1 MIRSISL
8 ATITLITLVVLA
20 TGIVS
25 AAPRQQVAVNICS
38 RTAQAQTA
46 ILDKV
51 SGDTCSDIT
60 DTQLAA
66 ITELIVTGYS
76 NASLVP
82 GDFAGLTGLTELSI
96 NNSPT
101 LTTIPADAFSEV
113 TGLTRL
119 NLFGNRIATLD
130 TNTFAELQNLTD
142 LNLSANAITELDQ
155 DIFDGLTSLTSLG
168 LSDNAITEL
177 DQDTFDGLTSLTSLG
192 LSGNAITELD
202 QDTFDGLDNL
212 QELNLASNM
221 LSILD
226 EDIFDGL
233 TELTLLEFGSNEITT
248 MHTDT
253 FEDIT
258 KLKTLDFRNNPITN
272 LDEDIFDGLIN
283 LQTLNFENLDITTL
297 DGNIFD
303 GLTSL
308 KSLEFIG
315 NRITTLEQGIFQPI
329 TALTNLDLTG
339 NSITSLD
346 GNIFS
351 NLANLTTLKLP
362 NNKITTLHQDT
373 FDGLDNLVELN
384 LANNRIATLP
394 VGSFA
399 DLTSLQNLNLVCN
412 FLKEINL
419 DRFDPFATTLT
430 TLNIRYNNFATE
442 PNPTDIHARL
452 TNLGN
457 LVHGPRDEG
466 ARCGTPT
473 VKVGIAASAY
483 TVTEGNTQT
492 ITFTLDRDPERQ
504 VTIPL
509 IATKQG
515 GASSDDY
522 SGVPASLT
530 FNSSETQKSFDF
542 TATQDDEDD
551 DGESV
556 KLGFGTLPA
565 GVNPATTNE
574 TTVRINDDD
583 DPEITVSFGASA
595 HTIPE
600 DGMQEVTI
608 TLSAEPERSVT
619 ILITVE
625 HQGGASSNDYSGVP
639 DSMTFTSSETQKSFT
654 FNATQDTEDDDDESV
669 RLAFGTLPS
678 RVSAG
683 TVSETT
689 VTITDDDDPAVAVNF
704 GSAAHSVTEG
714 GTVEVTVTLDVD
726 PERTVTVPLT
736 VTDQDGASP
745 ADYSG
750 VPASVTFDSGEVLKT
765 FTFSA
770 TQDDVDDDG
779 ESVKLTFGTPLPAR
793 VSAGTTS
800 GVTIRITDDDDPE
813 IEVSFSQTTYTVA
826 EGLSVTATVTLNANP
841 ERTVTVPLTAVNQ
854 GGATS
859 ADYSGVPASLTFN
872 SGETS
877 RTFDI
882 NTVDDTID
890 DDDEKIILSFG
901 TLPPRVTEG
910 TNRQTTININD
921 DDVPTVTVSFGAG
934 TYTVPEGQS
943 QPVTI
948 ILSADPE
955 RTVTVPLRITH
966 QDGASTADYSE
977 VPTEITFN
985 AGDTSKSFNFSATD
999 DTIDDDDESV
1009 KLEFGSLPHRVSAG
1023 DPDQTIVNITDNDD
1037 PQVTVSFDRRD
1048 QTLAEG
1054 GTQPVTI
1061 ILSADPERSVTI
1073 PIMVTHQGGASLA
1086 DYTGLPASMT
1096 LTFNAGDT
1104 SKSFDFSATQD
1115 DVDDDGERVLLSL
1128 GTLPA
1133 GVIPGNPDTATLRI
1147 TDDDDPQVTTSFETG
1162 THTVAEGDTATITVT
1177 LSADPERTL
1186 VIPLN
1191 RAEQGGATSADYSGV
1206 PATVSFAPGQVE
1218 AVFTFRATQDE
1229 IDDDNEKV
1237 RISFGAMP
1245 DSRITTGAT
1254 DQTTVSITDD
1264 DVPEITVSFGAG
1276 TYTVPEGQ
1284 GLPITII
1291 LSADPER
1298 TVVIPL
1304 TAMEQDGASSADY
1317 SGLPS
1322 SLTFNTGQTQKSF
1335 TFTAAQDTVDDD
1347 DESVKLAFSTNLP
1360 SRVSTGT
1367 PHQTTVRITDD
1378 DDPQVT
1384 VMFAQASY
1392 LVVEGETVTVR
1403 VALSADPERTVTIPL
1418 VTANQDGASS
1428 ADYSVVPLTITIN
1441 ASESSKTFEFM
1452 ATEDD
1457 TPDAGESVKFTFGA
1471 SLPPRVTP
1479 GTPNEATVTINEVY
1493 GQFGLDCSESAAVWC
1508 ADLEL
1513 SDRVSEN
1520 YGWLYMR
1527 YGQGWDP
1534 PAHLSPDNFT
1544 FRGAHHTVRSMELR
1558 PGTHPVLP
1566 NAWSRWQQGYSS
1578 FGINIQSRGGL
1589 PRANYQDWILHLD
1602 GLELPFKDA
1611 LRSGSSFVWVGPE
1624 IQQIFNDWTPHKVNR
1639 IGIEEVA
1646 VANQNTNPML
1656 PWTPMQVDAVSEGP
1670 DRLRIIWAK
1679 PNWYHRGLPAPTKYI
1694 VQWKL
1699 ASASWSDSTAISQ
1712 REVAATSNFESLAV
1726 KGLNEDTFYS
1736 VRVIAS
1742 NDSGDGPP
1750 SPETLGRPQDHTP
1763 KLIART
1769 VNGDTLTLRF
1779 SNRLDTTSVPAETA
1793 FTVIADGGLIM
1804 VDSLA
1809 IKGNEVILTLNRP
1822 VTAAT
1827 HSVKVRYDR
1836 PADTRTAFLRDTNS
1850 NHVHIRQHHELL
1862 QAVNVT
1868 PQSSV
1873 QPLTAEFT
1881 NHPASHDGST
1891 RFAFEIKFSE
1901 PVWISDGLARD
1912 DMLRVTGGTVI
1923 SAHWKDRRTDIFR
1936 VEIQPRTNGD
1946 IIITLPGNQHCN
1958 GIIAASSW
1966 TWNTPIPGTP
1976 CAIGNRSLTREV
1988 TETIPGPSSP
1998 SRQQQ
2003 ALEENIPAE
2012 GRLWMNGLPELG
2024 QTLSADTSEITD
2036 ANELHDTV
2044 FRYQWMADGADIL
2057 GANGPRYTL
2066 VQGDLGS
2073 EISLR
2078 VNFTDDAGY
2087 QESITSAAK
2096 TIRTTGLQLQSATV
2110 DGVTLTLTY
2119 NEVLH
2124 TDVPLSRTAFSVS
2137 VNGASR
2143 SLSDTAASETNVML
2157 SLSET
2162 VAAGDT
2168 VTVDYIVPE
2177 GQDFIRDIRGRK
2189 AASFSQQTVNNHTA
2203 TDQER
2208 TDQEKTDQQNT
2219 DQKKTDQENTPP
2231 DSLQATIHDQPSSH
2245 NGQDP
2250 FTFELR
2256 LSESP
2261 KESFSYKTVRDH
2273 AFTVTGGRVN
2283 QARRLEPGKNV
2294 RWEITVAP
2302 GSGADVTLS
2311 LRSTTDCSTQGAICT
2326 EDGRKLSGKL
2336 QLDVPGPNTP
2346 AAGAPTIKVT
2356 AQVGETLTASTSG
2369 ISDADGLTNTTFTYQ
2384 WLSEYTEISDATGK
2398 SYTVT
2403 DDDVGQPIRVRVSF
2417 TDDAGN
2423 AETLTST
2430 ATATVVRPPLTASAQ
2445 NVPQSHD
2452 GQNTFTFEMEFSQEP
2467 DLSYTTIRDHAFTV
2481 TGGSVTYVR
2490 RLEPGRNIGWK
2501 IHVTPNGNGDVTL
2514 SLRSTTDCS
2523 AQGAICTK
2531 NGRKLSGGPLTSIPG
2546 PNTSG

>member
-1 MIRSISL
+1 
-8 ATITLITLVVLA
+8 
-20 TGIVS
+20 
-25 AAPRQQVAVNICS
+25 
-38 RTAQAQTA
+38 
-46 ILDKV
+46 
-51 SGDTCSDIT
+51 
-60 DTQLAA
+60 
-66 ITELIVTGYS
+66 
-76 NASLVP
+76 
-82 GDFAGLTGLTELSI
+82 
-96 NNSPT
+96 
-101 LTTIPADAFSEV
+101 
-113 TGLTRL
+113 
-119 NLFGNRIATLD
+119 
-130 TNTFAELQNLTD
+130 
-142 LNLSANAITELDQ
+142 
-155 DIFDGLTSLTSLG
+155 
-168 LSDNAITEL
+168 
-177 DQDTFDGLTSLTSLG
+177 
-192 LSGNAITELD
+192 
-202 QDTFDGLDNL
+202 
-212 QELNLASNM
+212 
-221 LSILD
+221 
-226 EDIFDGL
+226 
-233 TELTLLEFGSNEITT
+233 

-253 FEDIT
+253 FEDLT
-258 KLKTLDFRNNPITN
+258 KLETLDFRRNPITN
-272 LDEDIFDGLIN
+272 LDKDIFDGLIN
-283 LQTLNFENLDITTL
+283 LQTLNFESLEITTL

-308 KSLEFIG
+308 QSLEFIG

-351 NLANLTTLKLP
+351 SLTNLTNLDLSR
-362 NNKITTLHQDT
+362 NAITEMHQDT
-373 FDGLDNLVELN
+373 FNGLDNLVELN

-399 DLTSLQNLNLVCN
+399 ELTRLQNLNLVCN

-466 ARCGTPT
+466 AKCGIPT

-492 ITFTLDRDPERQ
+492 ITFTLDQDPKRQ

-515 GASSDDY
+515 TASDADY

-556 KLGFGTLPA
+556 KLSFGTLPA

-574 TTVRINDDD
+574 TTVRIKDDD

-625 HQGGASSNDYSGVP
+625 HQGGATSADYSGVP
-639 DSMTFTSSETQKSFT
+639 DSMTFTRSETQKS
-654 FNATQDTEDDDDESV
+654 
-669 RLAFGTLPS
+669 
-678 RVSAG
+678 
-683 TVSETT
+683 
-689 VTITDDDDPAVAVNF
+689 
-704 GSAAHSVTEG
+704 
-714 GTVEVTVTLDVD
+714 
-726 PERTVTVPLT
+726 
-736 VTDQDGASP
+736 
-745 ADYSG
+745 
-750 VPASVTFDSGEVLKT
+750 

-779 ESVKLTFGTPLPAR
+779 ESVKLEFGSLPHR
-793 VSAGTTS
+793 VTAGTTS
-800 GVTIRITDDDDPE
+800 GVTIRITDDDNPE

-826 EGLSVTATVTLNANP
+826 EGLSVTVTVTLNANP
-841 ERTVTVPLTAVNQ
+841 ERTVRVPLTKVNQ

-859 ADYSGVPASLTFN
+859 ADYSGVPTSLTFN

-921 DDVPTVTVSFGAG
+921 NDVPTVTISFGTG

-955 RTVTVPLRITH
+955 RTVTVPLRITL

-977 VPTEITFN
+977 VPTGITFN
-985 AGDTSKSFNFSATD
+985 AGDTSKSFDFSATD

-1023 DPDQTIVNITDNDD
+1023 DPDQTIVNITDNDN
-1037 PQVTVSFDRRD
+1037 PEVTVSFDRAD

-1054 GTQPVTI
+1054 GTQLVTI
-1061 ILSADPERSVTI
+1061 TLSAEPERSVTI
-1073 PIMVTHQGGASLA
+1073 PITVTHQGGASTA

-1096 LTFNAGDT
+1096 LTFT
-1104 SKSFDFSATQD
+1104 SSETQRSFDFSATQD
-1115 DVDDDGERVLLSL
+1115 DVDDDGERVLLSF
-1128 GTLPA
+1128 GTPLPA
-1133 GVIPGNPDTATLRI
+1133 GVIPGNPDTTTLRI
-1147 TDDDDPQVTTSFETG
+1147 TDDDVPQVTTSFETG

-1229 IDDDNEKV
+1229 VDDDNEKV

-1264 DVPEITVSFGAG
+1264 DVPHDQVSFGAD

-1284 GLPITII
+1284 GRPITII

-1298 TVVIPL
+1298 TVVIPM

-1317 SGLPS
+1317 SRLPS
-1322 SLTFNTGQTQKSF
+1322 SLTFNTGQTQKTF

-1347 DESVKLAFSTNLP
+1347 DESVKLVFSTNLP

-1367 PHQTTVRITDD
+1367 PHQTTVKITDD

-1384 VMFAQASY
+1384 VMFAQTSY

-1403 VALSADPERTVTIPL
+1403 VALSADPERTVIIPL

-1428 ADYSVVPLTITIN
+1428 ADYSVVPSTITIK

-1457 TPDAGESVKFTFGA
+1457 TPDAGESVKFTFGT

-1566 NAWSRWQQGYSS
+1566 NTWSRWQQGYSS
-1578 FGINIQSRGGL
+1578 FGINIQSPGGL

-1699 ASASWSDSTAISQ
+1699 ASASWSDSAAISQ

-1769 VNGDTLTLRF
+1769 VNGNTLTLRF

-1804 VDSLA
+1804 VNSMTIRDD
-1809 IKGNEVILTLNRP
+1809 EVILTLDQP

-1836 PADTRTAFLRDTNS
+1836 PTDTRSGFLQDTNS

-1891 RFAFEIKFSE
+1891 RFAFEIEFSE

-2024 QTLSADTSEITD
+2024 QKLSADTSEITD

-2044 FRYQWMADGADIL
+2044 FRYQWIADGADIL

-2096 TIRTTGLQLQSATV
+2096 TISTTGLRLQSATV

-2124 TDVPLSRTAFSVS
+2124 TDLPLSRTAFSVS
-2137 VNGASR
+2137 VNGAFR

-2203 TDQER
+2203 RDQERTDQERTDQER
-2208 TDQEKTDQQNT
+2208 TDQEKTDQERTDQEKTDQEKTDQERTDQERTDQERTDQEKTDQKNT
-2219 DQKKTDQENTPP
+2219 DQENTDQENTDQENTPP

-2245 NGQDP
+2245 NGQDA

-2256 LSESP
+2256 FSESP

-2302 GSGADVTLS
+2302 GSGADVTLA
-2311 LRSTTDCSTQGAICT
+2311 LNATTDCSTQGAICT

-2336 QLDVPGPNTP
+2336 QLDIPGPNTP

-2369 ISDADGLTNTTFTYQ
+2369 ISDADGLTNTTFTHQ
-2384 WLSEYTEISDATGK
+2384 WLSEYTEISDATGQ

>member
-25 AAPRQQVAVNICS
+25 AAPRQQIAVNICS

-51 SGDTCSDIT
+51 PEVTCSTIT

-82 GDFAGLTGLTELSI
+82 GDFAGLPGLTNLSI

-101 LTTIPADAFSEV
+101 LTNIPADAFSEV

-119 NLFGNRIATLD
+119 ELKNDTIASVNVDAFGGLASLQILNLFGNQIATLD

-142 LNLSANAITELDQ
+142 LTLSANVITELDQ

-168 LSDNAITEL
+168 LSGNQITEL
-177 DQDTFDGLTSLTSLG
+177 DQDTFDGLTNLTNLG
-192 LSGNAITELD
+192 VSGNQITELD
-202 QDTFDGLDNL
+202 QDIFDGLDNL
-212 QELNLASNM
+212 QRLNLASNM

-233 TELTLLEFGSNEITT
+233 TELTLLDFGSNKITT

-253 FEDIT
+253 FEGIT
-258 KLKTLDFRNNPITN
+258 KLETLDFRNNPITN

-329 TALTNLDLTG
+329 TTLTNLDLTG

-351 NLANLTTLKLP
+351 SLTNLTTLKLP

-399 DLTSLQNLNLVCN
+399 DLTSLQDLNLVCN

-419 DRFDPFATTLT
+419 DRFDTFATTLT

-466 ARCGTPT
+466 ARCVTPT
-473 VKVGIAASAY
+473 IKVGIAASAY
-483 TVTEGNTQT
+483 SVTEGNTQT

-522 SGVPASLT
+522 SGVPANLT
-530 FNSSETQKSFDF
+530 FNRSETQKSFDF

-556 KLGFGTLPA
+556 KLTFGTLPA

-608 TLSAEPERSVT
+608 TLSAEPERSVK
-619 ILITVE
+619 ILITVD
-625 HQGGASSNDYSGVP
+625 HQGGASSADYSGVP

-669 RLAFGTLPS
+669 KL
-678 RVSAG
+678 
-683 TVSETT
+683 E
-689 VTITDDDDPAVAVNF
+689 F
-704 GSAAHSVTEG
+704 GSLPHRVT
-714 GTVEVTVTLDVD
+714 
-726 PERTVTVPLT
+726 
-736 VTDQDGASP
+736 
-745 ADYSG
+745 
-750 VPASVTFDSGEVLKT
+750 
-765 FTFSA
+765 
-770 TQDDVDDDG
+770 
-779 ESVKLTFGTPLPAR
+779 
-793 VSAGTTS
+793 AGTTS
-800 GVTIRITDDDDPE
+800 EVTIRITDDDDP
-813 IEVSFSQTTYTVA
+813 
-826 EGLSVTATVTLNANP
+826 
-841 ERTVTVPLTAVNQ
+841 
-854 GGATS
+854 
-859 ADYSGVPASLTFN
+859 
-872 SGETS
+872 
-877 RTFDI
+877 
-882 NTVDDTID
+882 
-890 DDDEKIILSFG
+890 
-901 TLPPRVTEG
+901 RVE
-910 TNRQTTININD
+910 
-921 DDVPTVTVSFGAG
+921 VSFGA
-934 TYTVPEGQS
+934 
-943 QPVTI
+943 
-948 ILSADPE
+948 A
-955 RTVTVPLRITH
+955 
-966 QDGASTADYSE
+966 
-977 VPTEITFN
+977 
-985 AGDTSKSFNFSATD
+985 
-999 DTIDDDDESV
+999 
-1009 KLEFGSLPHRVSAG
+1009 
-1023 DPDQTIVNITDNDD
+1023 
-1037 PQVTVSFDRRD
+1037 
-1048 QTLAEG
+1048 
-1054 GTQPVTI
+1054 
-1061 ILSADPERSVTI
+1061 
-1073 PIMVTHQGGASLA
+1073 
-1086 DYTGLPASMT
+1086 
-1096 LTFNAGDT
+1096 
-1104 SKSFDFSATQD
+1104 
-1115 DVDDDGERVLLSL
+1115 
-1128 GTLPA
+1128 
-1133 GVIPGNPDTATLRI
+1133 
-1147 TDDDDPQVTTSFETG
+1147 
-1162 THTVAEGDTATITVT
+1162 
-1177 LSADPERTL
+1177 
-1186 VIPLN
+1186 
-1191 RAEQGGATSADYSGV
+1191 
-1206 PATVSFAPGQVE
+1206 
-1218 AVFTFRATQDE
+1218 
-1229 IDDDNEKV
+1229 
-1237 RISFGAMP
+1237 
-1245 DSRITTGAT
+1245 
-1254 DQTTVSITDD
+1254 
-1264 DVPEITVSFGAG
+1264 

-1284 GLPITII
+1284 GLPVTII

-1317 SGLPS
+1317 SGIPS

-1335 TFTAAQDTVDDD
+1335 TFTATQDTMDDD

-1384 VMFAQASY
+1384 VMFAQTSY
-1392 LVVEGETVTVR
+1392 LVAEGETVTVR

-1428 ADYSVVPLTITIN
+1428 ADYSGVPSTITITIN
-1441 ASESSKTFEFM
+1441 ANESSKTFEFM

-1457 TPDAGESVKFTFGA
+1457 TTDPGESVKLTFGT

-1479 GTPNEATVTINEVY
+1479 GTPNEATVTINQVY
-1493 GQFGLDCSESAAVWC
+1493 GQFGLDCSEKAAVWC

-1544 FRGAHHTVRSMELR
+1544 FRGAHHIVRSMELR

-1578 FGINIQSRGGL
+1578 FGISIQSRGGL

-1602 GLELPFKDA
+1602 ELELPFKDA

-1624 IQQIFNDWTPHKVNR
+1624 IQQIFNDWTPQKVNR
-1639 IGIEEVA
+1639 IGIQEVA
-1646 VANQNTNPML
+1646 AANQNTNPML

-1670 DRLRIIWAK
+1670 NRLRIIWAK

-1699 ASASWSDSTAISQ
+1699 ASASWSDSAAISQ

-1804 VDSLA
+1804 VDSMA
-1809 IKGNEVILTLNRP
+1809 IRGDEVILTLDRP

-1836 PADTRTAFLRDTNS
+1836 PTDTTARFLRDTNS

-1891 RFAFEIKFSE
+1891 RFAFEIEFSE

-1946 IIITLPGNQHCN
+1946 IIITLPGNQHCDS
-1958 GIIAASSW
+1958 IIAASGW
-1966 TWNTPIPGTP
+1966 TLNTPIPGTP

-2012 GRLWMNGLPELG
+2012 GRLGMNGLPELG

-2036 ANELHDTV
+2036 TNELHDTV
-2044 FRYQWMADGADIL
+2044 FRYQWIADGADIL
-2057 GANGPRYTL
+2057 GADGPRYTL
-2066 VQGDLGS
+2066 VRGDLGS

-2096 TIRTTGLQLQSATV
+2096 TISTTGLQLQSATV

-2124 TDVPLSRTAFSVS
+2124 TDIPLSRTAFSVS

-2143 SLSDTAASETNVML
+2143 SLSNTAASETNVML
-2157 SLSET
+2157 SLSEA

-2168 VTVDYIVPE
+2168 VTVDYTVPE
-2177 GQDFIRDIRGRK
+2177 GQNFIQDIRGRR

-2203 TDQER
+2203 RDQER
-2208 TDQEKTDQQNT
+2208 
-2219 DQKKTDQENTPP
+2219 TPP

-2245 NGQDP
+2245 NGQDA
-2250 FTFELR
+2250 FTFEL
-2256 LSESP
+2256 
-2261 KESFSYKTVRDH
+2261 
-2273 AFTVTGGRVN
+2273 
-2283 QARRLEPGKNV
+2283 
-2294 RWEITVAP
+2294 
-2302 GSGADVTLS
+2302 
-2311 LRSTTDCSTQGAICT
+2311 
-2326 EDGRKLSGKL
+2326 
-2336 QLDVPGPNTP
+2336 
-2346 AAGAPTIKVT
+2346 
-2356 AQVGETLTASTSG
+2356 
-2369 ISDADGLTNTTFTYQ
+2369 
-2384 WLSEYTEISDATGK
+2384 
-2398 SYTVT
+2398 
-2403 DDDVGQPIRVRVSF
+2403 
-2417 TDDAGN
+2417 
-2423 AETLTST
+2423 
-2430 ATATVVRPPLTASAQ
+2430 
-2445 NVPQSHD
+2445 
-2452 GQNTFTFEMEFSQEP
+2452 EFSEEP
-2467 DLSYTTIRDHAFTV
+2467 DLSYTTVRDHAFTV

-2501 IHVTPNGNGDVTL
+2501 IHVTPNGNADVTL

-2523 AQGAICTK
+2523 AQGAICTED
-2531 NGRKLSGGPLTSIPG
+2531 GRKLSGGLLTSIPG
-2546 PNTSG
+2546 PNTPATGAPAITGTPRVGGTLTAVTSSISDQDGMDDAVFRYQWLAAGADIPGATGSSYQVANEDEGLTIRLRVSFTDDGGNREALSSQATGLVVPRATPPAPRNLTAVVNGDGHIVLSWDAPDDDSITSYRILRRRPTLGEDTLLVYVADTQRPAATYTDTDITTGVQHVYRVKAINAAGTGPVSNYVNVTP

>member
-1 MIRSISL
+1 
-8 ATITLITLVVLA
+8 
-20 TGIVS
+20 
-25 AAPRQQVAVNICS
+25 
-38 RTAQAQTA
+38 
-46 ILDKV
+46 
-51 SGDTCSDIT
+51 
-60 DTQLAA
+60 
-66 ITELIVTGYS
+66 
-76 NASLVP
+76 
-82 GDFAGLTGLTELSI
+82 
-96 NNSPT
+96 
-101 LTTIPADAFSEV
+101 
-113 TGLTRL
+113 
-119 NLFGNRIATLD
+119 
-130 TNTFAELQNLTD
+130 
-142 LNLSANAITELDQ
+142 
-155 DIFDGLTSLTSLG
+155 
-168 LSDNAITEL
+168 
-177 DQDTFDGLTSLTSLG
+177 
-192 LSGNAITELD
+192 
-202 QDTFDGLDNL
+202 
-212 QELNLASNM
+212 M

-248 MHTDT
+248 LHTDT
-253 FEDIT
+253 FEDLT
-258 KLKTLDFRNNPITN
+258 KLETLDFRNNPITN

-329 TALTNLDLTG
+329 TTLTNLDLTG

-351 NLANLTTLKLP
+351 SLTDLTTLKLP

-373 FDGLDNLVELN
+373 FDGLNNLVELN

-399 DLTSLQNLNLVCN
+399 DLTSLQNLKLVCN

-466 ARCGTPT
+466 ANCGIPT

-492 ITFTLDRDPERQ
+492 ITFTLDRDPKRQ

-515 GASSDDY
+515 GASSADY

-530 FNSSETQKSFDF
+530 FNSSETQKSFTF
-542 TATQDDEDD
+542 NATQDTEDD

-608 TLSAEPERSVT
+608 TLGAEPERSVT

-625 HQGGASSNDYSGVP
+625 HQGGASSADYSGVP

-654 FNATQDTEDDDDESV
+654 FNATQDTEDDDDERV
-669 RLAFGTLPS
+669 RLA
-678 RVSAG
+678 
-683 TVSETT
+683 
-689 VTITDDDDPAVAVNF
+689 
-704 GSAAHSVTEG
+704 
-714 GTVEVTVTLDVD
+714 
-726 PERTVTVPLT
+726 
-736 VTDQDGASP
+736 
-745 ADYSG
+745 
-750 VPASVTFDSGEVLKT
+750 
-765 FTFSA
+765 
-770 TQDDVDDDG
+770 
-779 ESVKLTFGTPLPAR
+779 FGTPLPAR

-826 EGLSVTATVTLNANP
+826 EGLSVTVTVTLNANP

-854 GGATS
+854 GGTTS
-859 ADYSGVPASLTFN
+859 ADYSGMPASLTFN

-877 RTFDI
+877 KTFDI
-882 NTVDDTID
+882 NTVDDAID
-890 DDDEKIILSFG
+890 DDDEKIVLSFG
-901 TLPPRVTEG
+901 TLPPRVREG
-910 TNRQTTININD
+910 TNRQATININD
-921 DDVPTVTVSFGAG
+921 DDVPTVTVSFEAG
-934 TYTVPEGQS
+934 SHNVAEGRTES
-943 QPVTI
+943 IT
-948 ILSADPE
+948 LSMSADPE

-966 QDGASTADYSE
+966 RDGASTADYSE

-985 AGDTSKSFNFSATD
+985 AGDTSKSFDFSATD

-1073 PIMVTHQGGASLA
+1073 PIMVTHQGGASPD

-1115 DVDDDGERVLLSL
+1115 DVDDDGERVLLSF
-1128 GTLPA
+1128 GILPA

-1162 THTVAEGDTATITVT
+1162 THTVAEGDTATVTVS

-1229 IDDDNEKV
+1229 VDDDNEKV

-1264 DVPEITVSFGAG
+1264 DDPQVEVSFGAD

-1284 GLPITII
+1284 GQPVTII

-1317 SGLPS
+1317 SDLPS

-1428 ADYSVVPLTITIN
+1428 ADYSGVPSTITIN

-1479 GTPNEATVTINEVY
+1479 GTPNEATVTINQVY

-1534 PAHLSPDNFT
+1534 PARLSPDNFT

-1566 NAWSRWQQGYSS
+1566 NTWSRWQQGYSS

-1624 IQQIFNDWTPHKVNR
+1624 IQQIFNDWTPQKVNR

-1699 ASASWSDSTAISQ
+1699 ASASWSDSAAISQ

-1736 VRVIAS
+1736 VRVIAN

-1769 VNGDTLTLRF
+1769 VNGNTLTLRF

-1804 VDSLA
+1804 VDSMA
-1809 IKGNEVILTLNRP
+1809 IRGDEVILTLDRP

-1836 PADTRTAFLRDTNS
+1836 PTDTRTRFLRDTNS

-1891 RFAFEIKFSE
+1891 RFAFEIEFSE

-1923 SAHWKDRRTDIFR
+1923 SAHWRDRRTDIFR

-1946 IIITLPGNQHCN
+1946 IIITLPGNQHCA
-1958 GIIAASSW
+1958 GIIAASGW
-1966 TWNTPIPGTP
+1966 TLNTPIPGTP

-1988 TETIPGPSSP
+1988 TETIHGPSSP

-2057 GANGPRYTL
+2057 GADGPRYTL

-2096 TIRTTGLQLQSATV
+2096 TISTTGLQLQSATV

-2143 SLSDTAASETNVML
+2143 SLSDTAASETNVIL
-2157 SLSET
+2157 SLSEA

-2177 GQDFIRDIRGRK
+2177 GQDFIRDIRGRR

-2203 TDQER
+2203 RDQEKTDQEKTDQEKTDQQNTDQEKTDQEKTDQEKTDQEKTDQEKTDQENTDQENTDQEKTDQEKTDQERTDQER
-2208 TDQEKTDQQNT
+2208 TDQEKTDQERT
-2219 DQKKTDQENTPP
+2219 DQERTDQENT
-2231 DSLQATIHDQPSSH
+2231 DQKTRTRKRRTSKTRTRKGRTRKTRTRKTRLQTHCRPQSTISRHPTTGRIRSHSSS
-2245 NGQDP
+2245 G
-2250 FTFELR
+2250 
-2256 LSESP
+2256 SAKAP
-2261 KESFSYKTVRDH
+2261 KR
-2273 AFTVTGGRVN
+2273 
-2283 QARRLEPGKNV
+2283 
-2294 RWEITVAP
+2294 
-2302 GSGADVTLS
+2302 
-2311 LRSTTDCSTQGAICT
+2311 
-2326 EDGRKLSGKL
+2326 
-2336 QLDVPGPNTP
+2336 
-2346 AAGAPTIKVT
+2346 
-2356 AQVGETLTASTSG
+2356 
-2369 ISDADGLTNTTFTYQ
+2369 
-2384 WLSEYTEISDATGK
+2384 
-2398 SYTVT
+2398 
-2403 DDDVGQPIRVRVSF
+2403 
-2417 TDDAGN
+2417 
-2423 AETLTST
+2423 
-2430 ATATVVRPPLTASAQ
+2430 ASA
-2445 NVPQSHD
+2445 
-2452 GQNTFTFEMEFSQEP
+2452 T
-2467 DLSYTTIRDHAFTV
+2467 
-2481 TGGSVTYVR
+2481 R
-2490 RLEPGRNIGWK
+2490 RCG
-2501 IHVTPNGNGDVTL
+2501 TM
-2514 SLRSTTDCS
+2514 RS
-2523 AQGAICTK
+2523 
-2531 NGRKLSGGPLTSIPG
+2531 P
-2546 PNTSG
+2546 